1 MPKEIRVIAIEGL
14 PEFKPGIDLAPLV
27 LQAARAQGTPLEEGD
42 IVVVTQKVVSK
53 VEGNLVDLSTVTP
66 SPLAELW
73 AKTYGRDPR
82 VIEVALG
89 ESRRISR
96 MANGVL
102 ITETKHGFYCVNAG
116 VDASNV
122 AGTMVALLP
131 KDPDAS
137 AERIREGIHRAAG
150 LRVAVVIT
158 DTWGRPWRDG
168 VTNVA
173 IGSSG
178 ITVLLDYRG
187 LMDPYGYELSAT
199 VIAVVDELAAAAELV
214 MGKLDKVPV
223 AIVKGYQ
230 YKPSNTAKVRD
241 MIRPPEMDLY
251 R

>member
-1 MPKEIRVIAIEGL
+1 MPKEIRVIAVEGL

-27 LQAARAQGTPLEEGD
+27 LRAAQAQGTPLEEGD

-53 VEGNLVDLSTVTP
+53 IEGNLVDLSTVTP

-73 AKTYGRDPR
+73 AKTYDRDPR

-96 MANGVL
+96 MANGVI

-131 KDPDAS
+131 KDSDAS
-137 AERIREGIHRAAG
+137 ADRIRDGIHKAAG
-150 LRVAVVIT
+150 LQVAVVIT

-187 LMDPYGYELSAT
+187 MVDPYGYELSAT

-214 MGKLDKVPV
+214 MGKLDMVPV

-241 MIRPPEMDLY
+241 MIRPPEMDIY

>member
-1 MPKEIRVIAIEGL
+1 MPKEIRIIAIEGL

-27 LQAARAQGTPLEEGD
+27 LQAAQAQGTPLEEGD

-53 VEGNLVDLSTVTP
+53 MEGSLVDLSTVTP

-73 AKTYGRDPR
+73 AKTYDRDPR

-122 AGTMVALLP
+122 AGAMVALLP
-131 KDPDAS
+131 KDSDAS
-137 AERIREGIHRAAG
+137 ADRIREGIHRAAG

-168 VTNVA
+168 VLNVA

-178 ITVLLDYRG
+178 IPVLLDYRG
-187 LMDPYGYELSAT
+187 LKDPYGYELSAT

-223 AIVKGYQ
+223 AIVKGYK
-230 YKPSNTAKVRD
+230 YTPSNTAKVHD

>member
-1 MPKEIRVIAIEGL
+1 MPKEIRVIAVEGL
-14 PEFKPGIDLAPLV
+14 PEFTPGIDLAPLV
-27 LQAARAQGTPLEEGD
+27 LQAAQAQGTPLEEGD

-53 VEGNLVDLSTVTP
+53 IEGNLVDLSTVTP

-73 AKTYGRDPR
+73 AETYERDPR

-96 MANGVL
+96 MANGVI

-122 AGTMVALLP
+122 AGAMVALLP
-131 KDPDAS
+131 KDSDAS
-137 AERIREGIHRAAG
+137 AERIREAIHSAAG

-178 ITVLLDYRG
+178 ITILLDYRG
-187 LMDPYGYELSAT
+187 FTDPYGYELSAT
-199 VIAVVDELAAAAELV
+199 VIAVVDELAATAELV

-223 AIVKGYQ
+223 AIVRGYK
-230 YKPSNTAKVRD
+230 YEPSNTSKVRD

>member
-27 LQAARAQGTPLEEGD
+27 LQAAQAQGTPLEEGD

-53 VEGNLVDLSTVTP
+53 IEGNLVDLSTVTP

-73 AKTYGRDPR
+73 AKTYDRDPR

-137 AERIREGIHRAAG
+137 ADRIREAIHSLAG

-187 LMDPYGYELSAT
+187 IKDPYGYELSAT

-223 AIVKGYQ
+223 AIVKGYK

>member
-14 PEFKPGIDLAPLV
+14 PEFTPGIDLAPLV
-27 LQAARAQGTPLEEGD
+27 LQAAQAQGTPVEEGD
-42 IVVVTQKVVSK
+42 IVVVTQKVISK
-53 VEGNLVDLSTVTP
+53 IEGNLVDLSTITP
-66 SPLAELW
+66 SPLAQLW
-73 AKTYGRDPR
+73 AETYDRDPR

-96 MANGVL
+96 MANGVI

-116 VDASNV
+116 VDASNI
-122 AGTMVALLP
+122 GGGMVALLP
-131 KDPDAS
+131 KDSDAS
-137 AERIREGIHRAAG
+137 AERIREAIHGTAG

-178 ITVLLDYRG
+178 MAVLLDYRG
-187 LMDPYGYELSAT
+187 VTDPYGYELSAT
-199 VIAVVDELAAAAELV
+199 LIAVVDELAAVAELV

-223 AIVKGYQ
+223 AIVRGYE
-230 YKPSNTAKVRD
+230 YEPSDTAKVRD

>member
-27 LQAARAQGTPLEEGD
+27 LQAAQAQGTPLEEGD

-53 VEGNLVDLSTVTP
+53 MEGNLVDLSTVTP

-73 AKTYGRDPR
+73 AKTYNRDPR

-122 AGTMVALLP
+122 AGAMVALLP

-137 AERIREGIHRAAG
+137 ADRIREDIHRAAG

-168 VTNVA
+168 VLNVA

-178 ITVLLDYRG
+178 IPVLLDYRG
-187 LMDPYGYELSAT
+187 LKDPYGYELSAT

-223 AIVKGYQ
+223 AIVKGYK
-230 YKPSNTAKVRD
+230 YTPSDTAKVHD